1 MGAPYRRNRFAQV
14 NAREA
19 PLDARL
25 FINED
30 LCEGETLS
38 LGLGTA
44 AVYTARTPDQSHEKN
59 EDAAAV
65 IPLGT
70 RTGVLAVADGVGG
83 SRGGDQASSLTVRS
97 LRDAIVSAVTDDRE
111 LRYGIL
117 NGFETANR
125 SVIDMGIGAATTLAA
140 VEVDGN
146 RIRPYHVGDS
156 TIIVVGQRGKIKNK
170 NVAHSPVGYAVEGG
184 FLDEDAAMNHED
196 RHLIS
201 NIIGSAE
208 MRIEMGPV
216 IKLAKHDTVLL
227 ASDGLSDNLSTDEI
241 VELIRKGP
249 LDESVAA
256 LSKRAM
262 RRMLNPNGGTPS
274 KPDDLTFVLFRLN
287 P

>member
-1 MGAPYRRNRFAQV
+1 M
-14 NAREA
+14 
-19 PLDARL
+19 DTRL
-25 FINED
+25 FMNEE
-30 LCEGETLS
+30 LCPGEVFA
-38 LGLGTA
+38 LGGGVA
-44 AVYTARTPDQSHEKN
+44 AVYTARAPDQERERN

-65 IPLGT
+65 IPLSADA
-70 RTGVLAVADGVGG
+70 GVLAVADGVGG
-83 SRGGDQASSLTVRS
+83 SRGGDQASSLAVKS
-97 LRDAIVSAVTDDRE
+97 LCDAITSAVSEDRE

-140 VEVDGN
+140 VEIDGN

-156 TIIVVGQRGKIKNK
+156 KIIVVGQRGKLKTK
-170 NVAHSPVGYAVEGG
+170 SVDHSPVGYAVEGG
-184 FLDEDAAMNHED
+184 FLDEDAAMNHKD

-201 NIIGSAE
+201 NIIGSAD
-208 MRIEMGPV
+208 MRIEVGPV

-249 LDESVAA
+249 LETSVAA
-256 LSKRAM
+256 LSERVKK
-262 RRMLNPNGGTPS
+262 RMLNPNGGSPS
-274 KPDDLTFVLFRLN
+274 KPDDLTFVLFRLS